1 MIPVEL
7 YFWFVTIC
15 ALIYSGISQF
25 VRGKLVNMDRMK
37 ELQKELNK
45 LNKAY
50 IEAMKK
56 QDTPRMD
63 EIKARQDKIMPEFN
77 GMMGGQLKVM
87 LVIIVVFMSLCGCSE
102 RLTHLWGTM

>member
-15 ALIYSGISQF
+15 ALIYSGIGQF

-37 ELQKELNK
+37 VLQKDLNK
-45 LNKAY
+45 LNKEY

-56 QDTPRMD
+56 
-63 EIKARQDKIMPEFN
+63 
-77 GMMGGQLKVM
+77 
-87 LVIIVVFMSLCGCSE
+87 
-102 RLTHLWGTM
+102 